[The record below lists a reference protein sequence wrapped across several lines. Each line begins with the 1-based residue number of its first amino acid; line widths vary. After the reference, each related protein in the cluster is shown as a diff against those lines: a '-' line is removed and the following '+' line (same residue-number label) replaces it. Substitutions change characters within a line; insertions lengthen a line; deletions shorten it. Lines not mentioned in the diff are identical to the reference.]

1 MLMERQ
7 SKSLKIAKLLREE
20 LAGKRLKAGTP
31 VGSSREL
38 AKQYQIS
45 PVTAEKVLNLL
56 VAEDIL
62 YRLPQS
68 GTFVK
73 HDPPLD
79 PVIGYSGVM
88 AGPTDDFFRHF
99 ETSLILKG
107 FEKAGLS
114 FNYVP
119 FNVLCEPSA
128 ASKVLKKMHGLFMTD
143 GFLQEL
149 TLPQIQ
155 HFGNRIMISSLLYE
169 AKIYPCNQM
178 IIDFTSVMAELV
190 PQVMPYKRIVII
202 RSEWLNS
209 IFLEQ
214 LWRKKLKGHSGVET
228 VVLPEP
234 LQNNARKY
242 FSQHHC
248 GWENTV
254 VILLSDLFSLGMRDA
269 FEGKKMPDAIG
280 FDNIERYQKS
290 DREPYFTSVDLAF
303 ERRCFEGIMQLKKMI
318 LENDDRTHIIRI
330 PAHLEYRQSFRPKTY
345 HKQRGV
351 FYEGKNEIHIDRAS
365 YCNCDHRD
373 SRGSAVAGVKHRAG
387 KGQGN
392 QVYRQFETNRACSTV
407 LYQR

>member
-107 FEKAGLS
+107 FEKAGPS

-119 FNVLCEPSA
+119 FNVLCDPSA

-214 LWRKKLKGHSGVET
+214 LWRKKLKGHSGIET
-228 VVLPEP
+228 VILPEP

-254 VILLSDLFSLGMRDA
+254 VILLSDLFSLGMREA

-330 PAHLEYRQSFRPKTY
+330 PAHLEYRQSFKPKT
-345 HKQRGV
+345 
-351 FYEGKNEIHIDRAS
+351 
-365 YCNCDHRD
+365 
-373 SRGSAVAGVKHRAG
+373 
-387 KGQGN
+387 
-392 QVYRQFETNRACSTV
+392 
-407 LYQR
+407 

>member
-119 FNVLCEPSA
+119 FNVLCDPSA

-214 LWRKKLKGHSGVET
+214 LWRK
-228 VVLPEP
+228 
-234 LQNNARKY
+234 
-242 FSQHHC
+242 
-248 GWENTV
+248 
-254 VILLSDLFSLGMRDA
+254 
-269 FEGKKMPDAIG
+269 
-280 FDNIERYQKS
+280 NI
-290 DREPYFTSVDLAF
+290 A
-303 ERRCFEGIMQLKKMI
+303 
-318 LENDDRTHIIRI
+318 
-330 PAHLEYRQSFRPKTY
+330 
-345 HKQRGV
+345 
-351 FYEGKNEIHIDRAS
+351 
-365 YCNCDHRD
+365 
-373 SRGSAVAGVKHRAG
+373 
-387 KGQGN
+387 
-392 QVYRQFETNRACSTV
+392 
-407 LYQR
+407 